1 MKNGL
6 YKIYD
11 TVADSFGPMQ
21 EAKTLA
27 QAQRL
32 FQNAIREFPQ
42 PQDFELWRVGYIEI
56 SDERSTPASVRLS
69 TICEVVDLGKDDGD
83 YGQKKLFKETGE
95 PNETEE

>member
-21 EAKTLA
+21 EFKTLA
-27 QAQRL
+27 QAQRS
-32 FQNAIREFPQ
+32 FQHAVREFPN
-42 PQDFELWRVGYIEI
+42 PSDFELWRIGYIEI
-56 SDERSTPASVRLS
+56 PDEHSTPASIRLS
-69 TICEVVDLGKDDGD
+69 TICEIVDLGKNDGD